1 MTDFV
6 RKSSSHNA
14 DGWLVNAP
22 GIEYFVTE
30 EGGQIAP
37 VVFRLPDG
45 KTVEPYHLTP
55 WQDEDKSGLSGAL
68 KNLRGEIF
76 CMPFGGNA
84 DPVNGEKHPA
94 HGECS
99 GGKWEFVSAEET
111 GDAVAV
117 KFRFHSHIRESK
129 LEKCVIVNRGESVL
143 YFRHTISGSHGTMP
157 LGHHPIIKMPE
168 EGKKMYLS
176 VGEFAYGS
184 TCPGVFSDPK
194 KEAYQILARGAE
206 FRSIEAVPALVR
218 DVESIDYSEFPSP
231 YGFCDLFSVFKK
243 PSEHPAWVTAVYPEE
258 GYLWF
263 ALKDAAQLPSTTV
276 WISNSGRFFAPWS
289 GRTRC
294 IGVEDTCSYFA
305 DGLKHSVE
313 HNKLNDLGFPTA
325 IELHPDKP
333 TEIRHIQGVAEI
345 PADFGKVADAQFGDR
360 SVTFRDIHGKTVTI
374 KVDHTFVMGGSK

>member
-1 MTDFV
+1 MSEFV
-6 RKSSSHNA
+6 QKTSSHNA
-14 DGWLVNAP
+14 GGWLVNAP

-45 KTVEPYHLTP
+45 RTAEPYHLTP
-55 WQDEDKSGLSGAL
+55 WQDEEKSSLSGAL

-84 DPVNGEKHPA
+84 DPVDGEKHPA

-99 GGKWEFVSAEET
+99 GGKWELLSAEENGMSAT
-111 GDAVAV
+111 VR
-117 KFRFHSHIRESK
+117 FRFHSHVRESELVK
-129 LEKCVIVNRGESVL
+129 EVVVNRGESVL
-143 YFRHTISGSHGTMP
+143 YFKHTISGSHGTMP

-168 EGKKMYLS
+168 KGETMFLS
-176 VGEFAYGS
+176 VGEFEYGS
-184 TCPGVFSDPK
+184 TCPGVFSDPE

-206 FRSIEAVPALVR
+206 FKTIEKVPALPR
-218 DVESIDYSEFPSP
+218 DIESIDYSVFPSP

-243 PSEHPAWVTAVYPEE
+243 PSEKPAWVAAVYPGR

-263 ALKDAAQLPSTTV
+263 ALKDAAVLPSTTL

-325 IELHPDKP
+325 IGLDPEKP
-333 TEIRHIQGVAEI
+333 TEIRHIQGVAAV
-345 PADFGKVADAQFGDR
+345 PGDFGKIAGAEFGER
-360 SVTFRDIHGKTVTI
+360 SVTFRDVHGKTVTAA
-374 KVDHTFVMGGSK
+374 VDHAFVMKGSK